1 MEIGNI
7 NKFLHINILLLFPLL
22 IKTVISIEIK
32 NFEIKELNLEL
43 SGEQNLNFTIKS
55 QIDLPNYI
63 KVIAIAEL
71 DSNNTWFYPGI
82 ILSYYQEDST
92 FTNRK
97 QLSLNSSDT
106 TIMWLN
112 KEQIKNGF
120 YFSIECGV
128 KSCKYNFKIILET
141 SIKLYLGQIYQYYI
155 TEQNKEMIFNIQGNI
170 TNEGKKML
178 SIYAKG
184 HRDIKSRLE
193 EKNNIIKHSKY
204 NAYIIDN
211 IKSTNINYNFIVNG
225 NVGDL
230 VTVGAFYC
238 NRTGICKMDIFN
250 DYYHYSGFLKK
261 NILEQNCFNQ
271 SLFSEYSQ
279 EFMINDA
286 NSLAFSLEI
295 QSDTDEPK
303 NNYQCIKINDEF
315 DEIFYTF
322 YVYKYGDKKYHF
334 VTPLFPGF
342 YNDDYNFN
350 MSFIPIIAEDFT
362 YLTYKLYAYQKE
374 IKIYLT
380 SCNNYPLCTLN
391 IDPSQKTKE
400 FERFYNIHF
409 ITFMKNEL
417 ESNWSPI
424 NKKQHM
430 IYLNGELSTLG
441 YDNDDIKFE
450 IYTDKTILEIQ
461 TGFVNYYYIEKGNI
475 NHFLYS
481 PDYYIKRKG
490 IISIQRIT
498 GDISINKNE
507 LNNDIIK
514 NNNIFY
520 CKFDENQKYITI
532 KAEKNSIYNIKIQAE
547 IEENNFMMQLGGN
560 YILELND
567 DLNISFFRYTITHEK
582 TVTNYFSIYPIECNI
597 NATYVTKQVY
607 YEGETSLLP
616 LKENNGFYQYIYQIS
631 YEKLE
636 SKHLWIKKLS
646 NNDSCNILFSYFL
659 LKENTKIN
667 YLDTGIILDE
677 NFPLLFSFSKNYN
690 EVYFYYFHTSINNN
704 ITFDLL
710 FSKKGNY
717 QIDLLINDK
726 VMKKKTNISS
736 SLKSNLDAIIWKNIC
751 NESHLC
757 RLSFL
762 ITNNNK
768 DDSSLKINIKV
779 ENDKNDNND
788 NNESN
793 ALLIIILVIII
804 LILIVGIIIIILKF
818 RKKANN
824 IYNFINGITEE
835 KETEL
840 FDKGKD

>member
-7 NKFLHINILLLFPLL
+7 NKFLHINILFLFPLL
-22 IKTVISIEIK
+22 IKTVISNKTI
-32 NFEIKELNLEL
+32 NFENKELNLDL
-43 SGEQNLNFTIKS
+43 SGEQNLYFTIKS

-63 KVIAIAEL
+63 KVIAIAKF

-128 KSCKYNFKIILET
+128 KSCKYNFKIILEN

-261 NILEQNCFNQ
+261 NILEQNCFSL
-271 SLFSEYSQ
+271 SLFSGYSQ
-279 EFMINDA
+279 KFLLNDV
-286 NSLAFSLEI
+286 NTKAFSLEV
-295 QSDTDEPK
+295 QSDP
-303 NNYQCIKINDEF
+303 NYKCIKINDEY

-322 YVYKYGDKKYHF
+322 YVYKMDDKNYQF
-334 VTPLFPGF
+334 ATPLFPGS
-342 YNDDYNFN
+342 YDYSNSIY
-350 MSFIPIIAEDFT
+350 MIYIPIIAEDFN
-362 YLTYKLYAYQKE
+362 YLTYKIYNYQKE
-374 IKIYLT
+374 IKVYLA
-380 SCNNYPLCTLN
+380 SCNNYPLCILN
-391 IDPSQKTKE
+391 IDPSLKTKE
-400 FERFYNIHF
+400 FERFYSYHF

-430 IYLNGELSTLG
+430 I
-441 YDNDDIKFE
+441 
-450 IYTDKTILEIQ
+450 LEIQ
-461 TGFVNYYYIEKGNI
+461 TGFVNYYYIEKGNT
-475 NHFLYS
+475 NTFLFS
-481 PDYYIKRKG
+481 KSSCNIKKG

-507 LNNDIIK
+507 LKNEIIK
-514 NNNIFY
+514 NNNIFS
-520 CKFDENQKYITI
+520 CKFDENKNYITI
-532 KAEKNSIYNIKIQAE
+532 KAEKNSIYNIKIQ
-547 IEENNFMMQLGGN
+547 EEKKVEDDNKFYIQLGGK
-560 YILELND
+560 YIFELND
-567 DLNISFFRYTITHEK
+567 DLNISLSQFFSVHEK
-582 TVTNYFSIYPIECNI
+582 YETNYFSIYPIECNI
-597 NATYVTKQVY
+597 NATYITQY
-607 YEGETSLLP
+607 YNFGGTEETLLP
-616 LKENNGFYQYIYQIS
+616 LNINNGFYQYIYQIGEEKRNS
-631 YEKLE
+631 YKQ
-636 SKHLWIKKLS
+636 WIKKQS
-646 NNDSCNILFSYFL
+646 TKNSCNILISYFIA
-659 LKENTKIN
+659 KIN
-667 YLDTGIILDE
+667 
-677 NFPLLFSFSKNYN
+677 
-690 EVYFYYFHTSINNN
+690 
-704 ITFDLL
+704 
-710 FSKKGNY
+710 
-717 QIDLLINDK
+717 
-726 VMKKKTNISS
+726 
-736 SLKSNLDAIIWKNIC
+736 
-751 NESHLC
+751 
-757 RLSFL
+757 
-762 ITNNNK
+762 
-768 DDSSLKINIKV
+768 
-779 ENDKNDNND
+779 
-788 NNESN
+788 
-793 ALLIIILVIII
+793 
-804 LILIVGIIIIILKF
+804 KF
-818 RKKANN
+818 R
-824 IYNFINGITEE
+824 Y
-835 KETEL
+835 
-840 FDKGKD
+840 